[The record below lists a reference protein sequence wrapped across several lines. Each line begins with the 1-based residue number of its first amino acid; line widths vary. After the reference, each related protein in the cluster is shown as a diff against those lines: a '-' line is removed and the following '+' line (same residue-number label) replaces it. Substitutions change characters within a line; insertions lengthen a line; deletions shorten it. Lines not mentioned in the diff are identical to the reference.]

1 LINGKQVQQTEAP
14 TGNDDPHDLI
24 VRLEADIER
33 YAEAMETCRK
43 LILAAKAAIA
53 LGTITLL
60 ATAFGVIGL
69 DLAAVMGAF
78 AAVFGGAVVFGSNT
92 STSQQIAAD
101 AKAAEKLRS
110 ELISRLDLHSV
121 GEP

>member
-1 LINGKQVQQTEAP
+1 MIDDEQIPQAELPIG
-14 TGNDDPHDLI
+14 TGDPRAQI
-24 VRLEADIER
+24 VRLESEIER
-33 YAEAMETCRK
+33 YAEAIETCRK
-43 LILAAKAAIA
+43 LILGSKAAIA
-53 LGTITLL
+53 LGTITLV

-69 DLAAVMGAF
+69 NLAAVMGAF

-92 STSQQIAAD
+92 STSEQIAAD
-101 AKAAEKLRS
+101 ARAAERLRS